1 MVLPPFSLDKPKYDL
16 STYSGRLL
24 YFMNLTDPTFLFYSN
39 QDIINAKNVLDGYRK
54 TNTICENDSYM
65 WLQRQIYESSVHPV
79 TKEVIFPLFRV
90 SAIAPVNI
98 PIVSLMLAIPPSN
111 VPLTL
116 FIHFVNQS
124 YNSACN
130 YANRSGESL
139 ALTQTLTAYG
149 LAVSSA
155 CGFAYGLG
163 KVNALKR
170 FGFAIPLLAT
180 SIANISNIGF
190 TRLNEL
196 TEGAPVFDAT
206 GKVSLS
212 LTLTFTTETT
222 RSFLISTHHCR
233 M

>member
-1 MVLPPFSLDKPKYDL
+1 MVVPSFSIDKPKYDL
-16 STYSGRLL
+16 SSYSGRLL
-24 YFMNLTDPTFLFYSN
+24 YFMDLTDPRFLFYSN
-39 QDIINAKNVLDGYRK
+39 QDVVRAKEVIEGYK
-54 TNTICENDSYM
+54 KSKIICESDSYM
-65 WLQRQIYESSVHPV
+65 WLQRQIYETAVHPV

-98 PIVSLMLAIPPSN
+98 PIVSLMLTIPPTN
-111 VPLTL
+111 VPATL

-130 YANRSGESL
+130 YANRSGDSL
-139 ALTQTLTAYG
+139 ALTQTLSAYG
-149 LAVSSA
+149 LAVTSA

-163 KVNALKR
+163 KVTALKR

-206 GKVSLS
+206 GKVGRQLMIHYKSSYSHFICLS
-212 LTLTFTTETT
+212 
-222 RSFLISTHHCR
+222 I
-233 M
+233 